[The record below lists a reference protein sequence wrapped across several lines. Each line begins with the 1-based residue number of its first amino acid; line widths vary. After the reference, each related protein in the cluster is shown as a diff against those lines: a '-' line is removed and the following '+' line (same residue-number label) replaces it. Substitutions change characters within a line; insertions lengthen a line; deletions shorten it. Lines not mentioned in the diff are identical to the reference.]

1 MVPCGNSK
9 SCKQLLYA
17 SRMSETISHN
27 ILIDKLKKCELS
39 ECRARQ
45 IENWQNDST
54 QSVVIGGS
62 ESGWRLVDSGV
73 PQGVA
78 LSPVLFNLFT
88 SDLDEGTER
97 TLSKCTDTKLFG
109 VANTRGLYC
118 LSEWPR
124 QAGEIGREEHHA
136 VQHKHLGMNNAL
148 HQYRL
153 VS

>member
-45 IENWQNDST
+45 IETWQNDST

-88 SDLDEGTER
+88 SDLVEGTER

-118 LSEWPR
+118 LSE
-124 QAGEIGREEHHA
+124 
-136 VQHKHLGMNNAL
+136 
-148 HQYRL
+148 
-153 VS
+153 